1 MSTDCSQRPKLNILF
16 LRLAIE
22 VRFVHVTCGTYTID
36 SAESTDLFNGELKL
50 KSL

>member
-22 VRFVHVTCGTYTID
+22 VRFVHVTCGTYMIEYWQCSVD
-36 SAESTDLFNGELKL
+36 WLV
-50 KSL
+50 